1 MKGIFKPAVK
11 TKVLMFGWEFPP
23 FNSGGLGTACFGL
36 TKALSARDVEII
48 FVLPKPFDIKPG
60 KMKICFAK
68 GSPKVT
74 IKSADYLLIPYKSP
88 KQYQKDRL
96 LDGQNI
102 YGDSLFDEIN
112 RYGLNARLIAKEY
125 DFDII
130 HAHDWMSFPAGI
142 EAKKVSGKPLI
153 VHVHSTEID
162 RTGGNNINTEIF
174 QVEKTGMEVADAVIA
189 VSNLTKNIIV
199 DNYHI
204 DPAKIHVVHNGI
216 DIYDY
221 QPIDADSTTIHKLKE
236 AGGKIVLFVGRITIQ
251 KGPDYFLKAAK
262 KVLEYNRDVFFII
275 AGSGDM
281 EHQIIDEVAS
291 LGISDR
297 VLFAGFLR
305 GEELSKIYRSADLFV
320 MPSVSEPFGIT
331 ALESVVNGTPVLVS
345 KQSGV
350 KEVLTHVLT
359 ADFWDTDEMANKILA
374 VLNYRSLDLTLK
386 ENSSEQVKNLSW
398 QEAARKCV
406 DIYRQILDNYFLK
419 A

>member
-1 MKGIFKPAVK
+1 
-11 TKVLMFGWEFPP
+11 MFGWEFPP
-23 FNSGGLGTACFGL
+23 YNSGGLGTACFGL
-36 TKALSARDVEII
+36 TKALSSKNIDIV
-48 FVLPKPFDIKPG
+48 FVLPKP
-60 KMKICFAK
+60 
-68 GSPKVT
+68 VN
-74 IKSADYLLIPYKSP
+74 IKSDKIKIKFAEDQAGMTINPQDYLLAPYKSP
-88 KQYQKDRL
+88 DQYQNDKLPGRESV
-96 LDGQNI
+96 
-102 YGDSLFDEIN
+102 YGNSLFDEIG
-112 RYGLNARLIAKEY
+112 RYGKNARFIAKEY
-125 DFDII
+125 EFDII

-162 RTGGNNINTEIF
+162 RTGGNNINSEIF
-174 QVEKTGMEVADAVIA
+174 RIEKTGMETADAVIA
-189 VSNLTKNIIV
+189 VSNLTKKIIV

-204 DPAKIHVVHNGI
+204 NPGKIHVVHNGI
-216 DIYDY
+216 DVYDY
-221 QPIDADSTTIHKLKE
+221 PSIDADSAAVIKLKE
-236 AGGKIVLFVGRITIQ
+236 MGNKIVLFVGRITVQ

-262 KVLEYNRDVFFII
+262 KVLQYNRDVFFVI

-281 EHQIIDEVAS
+281 EHQIITEAAE

-305 GEELSKIYRSADLFV
+305 GEELNKVYRMADLFV

-374 VLNYRSLDLTLK
+374 VLNYKSLELTLK
-386 ENSSEQVKNLSW
+386 ENSIEQVKNLSW
-398 QEAARKCV
+398 QETARKCI
-406 DIYRQILDNYFLK
+406 DIYRQILDSYFLRV
-419 A
+419 